1 MTKPLT
7 YLCKSLSID
16 EIIIICLDLHVKI
29 NRMRLINVPKTG
41 TNLKR
46 NLYSVKGKSSEPV
59 IVIEISKLLLALNH

>member
-59 IVIEISKLLLALNH
+59 IVIEISKLLLTLNH